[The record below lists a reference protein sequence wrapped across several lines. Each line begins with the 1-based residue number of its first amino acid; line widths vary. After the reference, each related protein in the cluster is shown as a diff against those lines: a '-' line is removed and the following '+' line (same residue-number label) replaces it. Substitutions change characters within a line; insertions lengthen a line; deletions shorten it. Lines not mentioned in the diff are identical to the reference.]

1 MDDRIMATI
10 IQLLRII
17 SQSGASQSG
26 ASQSGASQ
34 SGIDQRSYRQALTQ
48 LILQMQSSQQIW
60 QPTCRSLRPEQAAE
74 QASYYAEALA
84 ATWPELSKNVTQLT
98 PASLYGWF
106 NHRLQAKMLQR
117 SLALNPTMK
126 P

>member
-1 MDDRIMATI
+1 MGNPIMATI

-17 SQSGASQSG
+17 SQSVNQPGA
-26 ASQSGASQ
+26 
-34 SGIDQRSYRQALTQ
+34 DQRAYRQALTQ
-48 LILQMQSSQQIW
+48 LILQMQSSNQIW
-60 QPTCRSLRPEQAAE
+60 QPTSRSFDSAQAAE

-84 ATWPELSKNVTQLT
+84 TTWPELRKNVHQLKQLT
-98 PASLYGWF
+98 AAGLYNWF

>member
-1 MDDRIMATI
+1 MGDPIMATI

-17 SQSGASQSG
+17 SQSANQPR
-26 ASQSGASQ
+26 ADRQY
-34 SGIDQRSYRQALTQ
+34 YRQALTQ
-48 LILQMQSSQQIW
+48 LIAQMQSSNQIW
-60 QPTCRSLRPEQAAE
+60 QPTSQSLRPEQAAE

-84 ATWPELSKNVTQLT
+84 TTWPELSQNARQLT
-98 PASLYGWF
+98 AACLTATCLYDWF
-106 NHRLQAKMLQR
+106 NHRLQVKMLQR